1 MCKDTAFLLAFFVII
16 FSQLSSAQAGYNL
29 SPDDIAIIQRGYRL
43 YQSGDVAGEYADGKY
58 TDPNLDTKVLDFWT
72 NGRFARYDR
81 DGDGHHE
88 TILAINRQ
96 RLFYIGTIDVHG
108 IFIDV
113 GQDHPELLHKSI
125 IDFVKTLPR

>member
-1 MCKDTAFLLAFFVII
+1 MFKNKAFLLAFFITM
-16 FSQLSSAQAGYNL
+16 FSQLSLAQAGYNL
-29 SPDDIAIIQRGYRL
+29 SPDDIAVIQRGYRL
-43 YQSGDVAGEYADGKY
+43 YLSGDVAGVYADGKY

-88 TILAINRQ
+88 TILAISRQ

-113 GQDHPELLHKSI
+113 GQDRPELLHKSI
-125 IDFVKTLPR
+125 IEFVKTLPR